1 MKQYILE
8 IYENGYLDRIKRKWK
23 VKEKQNCDARTS
35 EKRRSLSA
43 EKLASLFIIVF
54 MGIISALFIML
65 MEFVTAYYFQKRR
78 NQIDAPPQTN
88 TISARIN
95 LMVQVDV
102 RKFQNDPIYK
112 KNVQDSFMASI
123 LQEKDRIQLQT

>member
-23 VKEKQNCDARTS
+23 VREKQNCDAKTS
-35 EKRRSLSA
+35 EKT
-43 EKLASLFIIVF
+43 KLASLFIIVF

-65 MEFVTAYYFQKRR
+65 MEFVTAYYSQKRR

>member
-8 IYENGYLDRIKRKWK
+8 IYENGYLDPIKRKWK
-23 VKEKQNCDARTS
+23 VREKQNCDAKTS
-35 EKRRSLSA
+35 EKTRSLSA

-102 RKFQNDPIYK
+102 RKFQKDPIYK

>member
-1 MKQYILE
+1 MKKYILE

-23 VKEKQNCDARTS
+23 VREKQNCDAKTS
-35 EKRRSLSA
+35 EKTRSLSA

>member
-8 IYENGYLDRIKRKWK
+8 IYENGYLDPIKRKWK
-23 VKEKQNCDARTS
+23 VREKQNCDAKTS
-35 EKRRSLSA
+35 EKTRSLSA

>member
-23 VKEKQNCDARTS
+23 VREKQNCDAKTS
-35 EKRRSLSA
+35 EKTRSLSA

-65 MEFVTAYYFQKRR
+65 MEFVTAYYSQKRR
-78 NQIDAPPQTN
+78 NQIDAPPQTRPGVEAGGMVGWDTVKP
-88 TISARIN
+88 TIHT
-95 LMVQVDV
+95 
-102 RKFQNDPIYK
+102 
-112 KNVQDSFMASI
+112 AST
-123 LQEKDRIQLQT
+123 LLGAASK